1 MKGNDKCSI
10 LEALIS
16 SNIDI
21 WSKFNIHPLRTNM
34 RLSTAAA
41 ARARG
46 DHITPLEED
55 QLNYAEMLIDVSMN
69 RNSPWCQVIEEVD
82 ENISRLALPF
92 MKYYTDTEWEGALDW
107 LYPGQQLDHT
117 ATILCATNES
127 VDMWNS
133 VAQSM
138 NLSAPKALMS
148 KDIFSEVDDPHGHIQ
163 RMLTTTVLN
172 RFRKNGIP
180 NHELILKI
188 GDVCLVMR
196 ALKGLEIANNSRV
209 LIVAIG
215 EHTVTVRTMGENTE
229 RTIKIPRITF
239 KFRLPYGKSYQL
251 TRKQFPLRLA
261 YAMTYNK
268 SQSQTLSKVLLDV
281 TSPPFSHGQLYVALS
296 RVRDCRDIVMYLKRE
311 QLTDVRIDRHTMCLV
326 PTIENIVYQDVIIL
340 NN

>member
-46 DHITPLEED
+46 GHITSQEED

-138 NLSAPKALMS
+138 NLSAPKTLMS

-326 PTIENIVYQDVIIL
+326 PTIENIVHQDVIIL

>member
-1 MKGNDKCSI
+1 
-10 LEALIS
+10 
-16 SNIDI
+16 
-21 WSKFNIHPLRTNM
+21 M

-46 DHITPLEED
+46 GHITPQEED

-138 NLSAPKALMS
+138 NLSAPKTLMS

-281 TSPPFSHGQLYVALS
+281 TSPPFSHSQLYVALS
-296 RVRDCRDIVMYLKRE
+296 RVRDCQRE
-311 QLTDVRIDRHTMCLV
+311 
-326 PTIENIVYQDVIIL
+326 

>member
-1 MKGNDKCSI
+1 
-10 LEALIS
+10 
-16 SNIDI
+16 
-21 WSKFNIHPLRTNM
+21 M

-46 DHITPLEED
+46 GHITPQEED
-55 QLNYAEMLIDVSMN
+55 QLNYAEMLVDVSMN